1 VEFTRTPPTKFGL
14 FIPRIPTKTTT
25 VVEVLEKLKTSFP
38 EIEVKKL
45 ILMKAKTKKDAN
57 GKEIKKA
64 LSALI
69 YLSNA
74 KDQDTILQK
83 RWCAAILSFE
93 KPDIKP
99 ESPSKTVDLTKN
111 AFKALTNLGDSEMP
125 PPSSKHSRSSS
136 VGQKRKEVPS
146 TPELSPQKRKNS
158 VPMELSTF
166 PATSFDFTV
175 PGVL

>member
-1 VEFTRTPPTKFGL
+1 
-14 FIPRIPTKTTT
+14 
-25 VVEVLEKLKTSFP
+25 VEVLEKLKTSFP

-64 LSALI
+64 PSALI

-93 KPDIKP
+93 KPDIKL

-111 AFKALTNLGDSEMP
+111 AFEALTNLGDSEMP
-125 PPSSKHSRSSS
+125 PPSNKHFSWSKKK
-136 VGQKRKEVPS
+136 G
-146 TPELSPQKRKNS
+146 SPFNS
-158 VPMELSTF
+158 
-166 PATSFDFTV
+166 
-175 PGVL
+175 